1 MSSPTPSIYLP
12 TAMVH
17 MGMNAVDNDTIV
29 SQFISY
35 ISSNQDS
42 YFFIFDKDVF
52 FSFFFSFIYIYI

>member
-29 SQFISY
+29 SQFILY

>member
-1 MSSPTPSIYLP
+1 
-12 TAMVH
+12 MVH

-42 YFFIFDKDVF
+42 YFFIFDKDV
-52 FSFFFSFIYIYI
+52 SYKSIYFYIDNNNN

>member
-1 MSSPTPSIYLP
+1 
-12 TAMVH
+12 MVH

-42 YFFIFDKDVF
+42 YFFIFDKDVSYMYYF
-52 FSFFFSFIYIYI
+52 LYRQQ